1 MRMARVIFRERAE
14 GDCCR
19 NHDGNQH
26 QAEQLLAK
34 LLHNR
39 FFLLLEYFLAGIHQR
54 LESPRRLW
62 LALGAFV
69 CSCIIY
75 SLFPFVKRKITKN
88 YKNYYSSITSSRQ
101 TCFLPFP
108 PVTFSQKNMEKPGDV
123 SCFSGCFTGNSYR
136 IGTTPIEWDFIKS

>member
-1 MRMARVIFRERAE
+1 
-14 GDCCR
+14 
-19 NHDGNQH
+19 
-26 QAEQLLAK
+26 QLLAK

-75 SLFPFVKRKITKN
+75 SIFSFVKRKITKN

-101 TCFLPFP
+101 SCFLPFP
-108 PVTFSQKNMEKPGDV
+108 AVTFLPENMEKLVAV
-123 SCFSGCFTGNSYR
+123 SCFSGCFARNSYR
-136 IGTTPIEWDFIKS
+136 IETTVAVSDFIKS